1 MNQSTR
7 RNFLITTAAAVA
19 GTGLPAIAADKSP
32 GYIDAH
38 VHVWTPDTDAYPLA
52 EGFDKAKMK
61 PASFTPDEL
70 FAECR
75 PHGVER
81 IVLIQMSYYR
91 FDNSYMLKAMA
102 DHPGVFSGVAV
113 IDETAPDLQ
122 AQITALKAKGV
133 RGFRLYASAEKSADW
148 QSSGAMRKMW
158 TICAEQNLNQCLL
171 SNPDALPTIQKMCRE
186 FPDTPVVI
194 DHFSRIGVSGS
205 VDQHDLDQLHKL
217 ADSKNVTVK
226 LSAFYALGKKAAPH
240 TDLAP
245 MIRQLRDAYGADRL
259 MWATDCPYQVQG
271 EYSYGASID
280 LIRDPALLDF
290 LTSQERKAILRS
302 TAERVFFS

>member
-1 MNQSTR
+1 MNHSTR
-7 RNFLITTAAAVA
+7 RNFLTTSAAAVA
-19 GTGLPAIAADKSP
+19 GASLPAIAAEKP
-32 GYIDAH
+32 AGYIDAH

-52 EGFDKAKMK
+52 EGFDKAQMK
-61 PASFTPDEL
+61 PASFTPEEL

-75 PHGVER
+75 PHGVAR
-81 IVLIQMSYYR
+81 VVLIQMSYYR

-113 IDETAPDLQ
+113 IDETAPDLRKRM
-122 AQITALKAKGV
+122 IDLKAKGV
-133 RGFRLYASAEKSADW
+133 RGFRLYASAEKSAEW
-148 QSSGAMRKMW
+148 QGSDAMRKMW
-158 TICAEQNLNQCLL
+158 EACAEENLNQCLL
-171 SNPDALPTIQKMCRE
+171 SNADALPTIKKMCSQ

-205 VDQHDLDQLHKL
+205 VDQKDLDLLLEL

-240 TDLAP
+240 TDLGP

-259 MWATDCPYQVQG
+259 MWATDCPYQVQN

-290 LTSQERKAILRS
+290 LNDREREAILRS